1 MGDRITYLF
10 YLAVPFILL
19 LAIIG
24 VTGYYMIKDREPIV
38 NEVSQMFEKV
48 WKESSPAGK
57 DEEETFEQ
65 VFLRLFTHAYKYE
78 GYMVSQNKNKFF
90 LYKTLTLLVIASV
103 PFLMLL
109 LFTKKTEIMGDNE
122 WNEMYLYIIIVVP
135 VMLAY
140 LLNKY
145 INVKQYHDLWVQHAK
160 IKYHLEYRMMVLV
173 KDYEL
178 KIHGLNPEEA
188 QKEVASM
195 KKGFIDEMTEYWNTS
210 VVTLSDDI
218 MSKED
223 NLFQE
228 IGKLLHGVE
237 K

>member
-1 MGDRITYLF
+1 
-10 YLAVPFILL
+10 
-19 LAIIG
+19 
-24 VTGYYMIKDREPIV
+24 
-38 NEVSQMFEKV
+38 
-48 WKESSPAGK
+48 
-57 DEEETFEQ
+57 
-65 VFLRLFTHAYKYE
+65 
-78 GYMVSQNKNKFF
+78 
-90 LYKTLTLLVIASV
+90 
-103 PFLMLL
+103 
-109 LFTKKTEIMGDNE
+109 
-122 WNEMYLYIIIVVP
+122 
-135 VMLAY
+135 
-140 LLNKY
+140 LNKY